1 MNFYI
6 CIFLS
11 FIFTILILK
20 YMFKTSKENLTN
32 KDTSESKIT
41 MKEENKEESNS
52 VENLNSNIKLNKQ
65 EIDKLQTK
73 NTDLNT
79 QLDKLEK
86 KVDCITAGNE
96 SHANAV
102 KTKIAQQKK
111 QKSMLKKIP
120 TKFSPS

>member
-1 MNFYI
+1 
-6 CIFLS
+6 
-11 FIFTILILK
+11 
-20 YMFKTSKENLTN
+20 MFKTSKENLTN

-111 QKSMLKKIP
+111 TKKYAKKN
-120 TKFSPS
+120 TY